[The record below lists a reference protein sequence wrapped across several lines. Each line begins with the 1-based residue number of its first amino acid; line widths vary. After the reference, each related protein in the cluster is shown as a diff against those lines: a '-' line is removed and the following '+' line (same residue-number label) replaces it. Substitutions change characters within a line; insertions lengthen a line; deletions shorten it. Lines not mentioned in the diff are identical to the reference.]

1 VFIMPE
7 SAFMMTG
14 IGVQHR
20 SESVFTFDR
29 NRCSRWAGI
38 RTSAA
43 LVAFGSGWKALKR
56 RNIAVE
62 LLGIRRLANETW
74 LRVRLTELDD
84 FGLEVQQGHLKPVV
98 GWIPA
103 YRLSGETSLWYYA
116 RD

>member
-1 VFIMPE
+1 V
-7 SAFMMTG
+7 SY
-14 IGVQHR
+14 
-20 SESVFTFDR
+20 FTEGWDR
-29 NRCSRWAGI
+29 RLWREPA
-38 RTSAA
+38 SAA
-43 LVAFGSGWKALKR
+43 LLVFGSGWKALKR

-62 LLGIRRLANETW
+62 LLGIRRLANDTW

-84 FGLEVQQGHLKPVV
+84 SGLEVEHGRLKPVV